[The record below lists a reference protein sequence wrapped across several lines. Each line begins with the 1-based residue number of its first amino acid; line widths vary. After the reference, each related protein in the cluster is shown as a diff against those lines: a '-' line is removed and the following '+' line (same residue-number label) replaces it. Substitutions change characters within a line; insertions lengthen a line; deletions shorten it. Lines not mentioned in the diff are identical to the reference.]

1 MGTVGLAL
9 ELMAIAL
16 PTMFGVILIFMAL
29 ISALTRLFPA
39 REEPEEGE

>member
-16 PTMFGVILIFMAL
+16 PTMFGVILLFMLL
-29 ISALTRLFPA
+29 ISALTRIFPP
-39 REEPEEGE
+39 RKDTGE